1 MREYFR
7 VNLGMAIKI
16 LIRFLL
22 SLALFS
28 AASVSYALS
37 LGGMTVQ
44 SALGEPLKAEIRI
57 YDFDAQS
64 RAQLA
69 AQMGSRAA
77 FDSAG
82 LIYAE
87 LVNSISFSI
96 EHRGPDSFVV
106 LRTAEPINEV
116 VLDLLIRLTAPSQNV
131 KRSYTVFIDP
141 PFILDE
147 QRVLAGIKNETDVK
161 KNTEGPV
168 SAEGKRET
176 VKSSRAAKSS
186 ADELISTEKASDDR
200 NAGVSKESDKPTV
213 RSGASGT
220 IAKGGKDEFDL
231 QSDGVTSVDRQVV
244 VKAGDTL
251 SSIAKKKYIS
261 GATLEQMLVG
271 FFRMNRDAFVGEN
284 MNRLQVGKVLRVPG
298 KDDLLSIDPTE
309 ARDEVLIHAADWS
322 AYRSGLS
329 SAPSKV
335 DRAAPGNSRAQSG
348 VVTRANSASDN
359 AKDQTPKPVVRLS
372 GKSGENSDALDV
384 LNERLIA
391 TEKALEEQ
399 RKKAEELERIIA
411 DLRELRSGRSTASV
425 ENGDSSQGDKGLVQG
440 TIMQSRNPTT
450 DSWPE
455 RVIETVLARP
465 LLLLIP
471 VVLLLALGVIISR
484 RLKHIEDRDEQ
495 IVNMEREFQ
504 PSQDS
509 NLPSQVELESGESGV
524 GESDGQ
530 GDVIEDADIFLA
542 YGRFSQAEKILLDA
556 LTAEPRRLD
565 LLIKLGE
572 VYSRQKQIEA
582 FANVANK
589 VAAITRSSG
598 AYWERIV
605 ALGFI
610 LDPTDERYAEGRF
623 AASAPR
629 RNQTVDLSSIDL
641 NLGEDP
647 SKDR

>member
-1 MREYFR
+1 
-7 VNLGMAIKI
+7 MAIKI

-87 LVNSISFSI
+87 LVNSISLSI

>member
-1 MREYFR
+1 
-7 VNLGMAIKI
+7 
-16 LIRFLL
+16 
-22 SLALFS
+22 
-28 AASVSYALS
+28 
-37 LGGMTVQ
+37 
-44 SALGEPLKAEIRI
+44 
-57 YDFDAQS
+57 
-64 RAQLA
+64 
-69 AQMGSRAA
+69 
-77 FDSAG
+77 
-82 LIYAE
+82 
-87 LVNSISFSI
+87 
-96 EHRGPDSFVV
+96 
-106 LRTAEPINEV
+106 
-116 VLDLLIRLTAPSQNV
+116 
-131 KRSYTVFIDP
+131 
-141 PFILDE
+141 
-147 QRVLAGIKNETDVK
+147 
-161 KNTEGPV
+161 
-168 SAEGKRET
+168 
-176 VKSSRAAKSS
+176 
-186 ADELISTEKASDDR
+186 
-200 NAGVSKESDKPTV
+200 
-213 RSGASGT
+213 
-220 IAKGGKDEFDL
+220 
-231 QSDGVTSVDRQVV
+231 
-244 VKAGDTL
+244 
-251 SSIAKKKYIS
+251 
-261 GATLEQMLVG
+261 
-271 FFRMNRDAFVGEN
+271 MNRDAFVGEN

-372 GKSGENSDALDV
+372 GKSGENSDALDA

-425 ENGDSSQGDKGLVQG
+425 ENGESSQGDKGLVQG
-440 TIMQSRNPTT
+440 TVMQSRNPTT
-450 DSWPE
+450 ESWPE

-471 VVLLLALGVIISR
+471 VVLLLVLGIIISR

-509 NLPSQVELESGESGV
+509 DVPLQAEPESRESGV

-556 LTAEPRRLD
+556 LTVEPRRLD

-572 VYSRQKQIEA
+572 VYSRQKQIDA

-629 RNQTVDLSSIDL
+629 PNQTVDLSSIDL

>member
-1 MREYFR
+1 
-7 VNLGMAIKI
+7 MAIKI

-186 ADELISTEKASDDR
+186 ADELISKEKASDDR

-309 ARDEVLIHAADWS
+309 ARDEVLIHTADWR

-509 NLPSQVELESGESGV
+509 NLPSQAALESGESV
-524 GESDGQ
+524 LGESDGQ

>member
-1 MREYFR
+1 
-7 VNLGMAIKI
+7 MAIKI

-186 ADELISTEKASDDR
+186 TEELISTEKASDDR

-213 RSGASGT
+213 RSGTSGT

-231 QSDGVTSVDRQVV
+231 QSYGVTSVDRQVV
-244 VKAGDTL
+244 VKVGDTL

>member
-1 MREYFR
+1 
-7 VNLGMAIKI
+7 MAIKI

-348 VVTRANSASDN
+348 VVTRTNSASDN
-359 AKDQTPKPVVRLS
+359 AKDQTPKPIVRLS

-509 NLPSQVELESGESGV
+509 NLPSQAELESGESGV

>member
-1 MREYFR
+1 
-7 VNLGMAIKI
+7 MAIKI

-509 NLPSQVELESGESGV
+509 NLPSQAELESGESGV

>member
-1 MREYFR
+1 
-7 VNLGMAIKI
+7 MAIKI

-168 SAEGKRET
+168 SAEGKREI
-176 VKSSRAAKSS
+176 VESSRAAKSS
-186 ADELISTEKASDDR
+186 TEELISTEKASDDR

-509 NLPSQVELESGESGV
+509 NLPSQAELESGESGV

>member
-1 MREYFR
+1 
-7 VNLGMAIKI
+7 MAIKI
-16 LIRFLL
+16 LIRFLV

-28 AASVSYALS
+28 AASVSHALS

-57 YDFDAQS
+57 YDFDEQS

-69 AQMGSRAA
+69 AQVGSRAA

-87 LVNSISFSI
+87 LVNSISLSI

-116 VLDLLIRLTAPSQNV
+116 VLDLLIRLTAPSQNA
-131 KRSYTVFIDP
+131 KRGYTVFIDP

-186 ADELISTEKASDDR
+186 TEELISTDKASGDR
-200 NAGVSKESDKPTV
+200 NVAVSKESDKPTV
-213 RSGASGT
+213 RSGASET

-231 QSDGVTSVDRQVV
+231 QPEGVTSVDRQVV

-271 FFRMNRDAFVGEN
+271 FFKMNRDAFVGEN

-298 KDDLLSIDPTE
+298 KDDLLSIDPAE
-309 ARDEVLIHAADWS
+309 ARDEVLIHTADWR

-348 VVTRANSASDN
+348 VVTRANSATDN
-359 AKDQTPKPVVRLS
+359 AIDQIPKPVVRLS

-425 ENGDSSQGDKGLVQG
+425 ENGESSQGDKGLVQG

-455 RVIETVLARP
+455 RIIETVLARP

-471 VVLLLALGVIISR
+471 VVALLVLGVIISR

-509 NLPSQVELESGESGV
+509 GVPLQAELESGELGV

-610 LDPTDERYAEGRF
+610 LDPNDERYAEGRF

-629 RNQTVDLSSIDL
+629 PNQTVDLSSIDL

>member
-1 MREYFR
+1 
-7 VNLGMAIKI
+7 MAIKI
-16 LIRFLL
+16 LIRFLV

-69 AQMGSRAA
+69 ARMGSRAS

-87 LVNSISFSI
+87 LVNSISLSI
-96 EHRGPDSFVV
+96 EHRGSDSFVV

-116 VLDLLIRLTAPSQNV
+116 VLDLLILLTAPSQNV

-168 SAEGKRET
+168 SAEGKRKAVE
-176 VKSSRAAKSS
+176 SSRAAKSS
-186 ADELISTEKASDDR
+186 TEELISTEKASDDR
-200 NAGVSKESDKPTV
+200 NVGVSKESDKPTV

-231 QSDGVTSVDRQVV
+231 QSEGVTSVDRQVV

-309 ARDEVLIHAADWS
+309 ARDEVLIHTADWR

-348 VVTRANSASDN
+348 VVTRANSVSDN

-372 GKSGENSDALDV
+372 GKSGENSDALDA

-425 ENGDSSQGDKGLVQG
+425 ENGDSSQGDTGSVQG
-440 TIMQSRNPTT
+440 TIMQSRNPTA

-471 VVLLLALGVIISR
+471 VVLLLVLGVIISR

-509 NLPSQVELESGESGV
+509 DVPLQAELESGESGL

-556 LTAEPRRLD
+556 LTVEPRRLD

>member
-1 MREYFR
+1 
-7 VNLGMAIKI
+7 MAIKI

-186 ADELISTEKASDDR
+186 MEELISTEKASDDR

-213 RSGASGT
+213 RSGTSGT

-231 QSDGVTSVDRQVV
+231 QSYGVTSVDRQVV
-244 VKAGDTL
+244 VKVGDTL

>member
-1 MREYFR
+1 
-7 VNLGMAIKI
+7 MAIKI

-64 RAQLA
+64 RAQLV

-186 ADELISTEKASDDR
+186 TEELISTEKASDDR

-509 NLPSQVELESGESGV
+509 NLPSQVEPESGESGV

>member
-1 MREYFR
+1 
-7 VNLGMAIKI
+7 MAIKI

-64 RAQLA
+64 RAQLV

-186 ADELISTEKASDDR
+186 TEELISTEKASDDR

-455 RVIETVLARP
+455 RVIEMVLARP

-509 NLPSQVELESGESGV
+509 NLPSQVEPESGESGV

>member
-1 MREYFR
+1 
-7 VNLGMAIKI
+7 MAIKI